1 MKKVAL
7 TLATLST
14 ASLLNA
20 SSPTGLICRDDRR
33 MDNGPLREI
42 ILTPSEGGYLLQS
55 QYVPTLNSP
64 NIVIENWAEKLACNI
79 DAKANLA
86 FCQDKNGQ
94 QVAQIK
100 ERKEV
105 FYDSLD
111 VQAKKKTS
119 KYTDISVNENGVQK
133 QAISFA
139 AVHCETFG
147 GEA

>member
-1 MKKVAL
+1 MKILSLSLVTL
-7 TLATLST
+7 TTST
-14 ASLLNA
+14 LLNA
-20 SSPTGLICRDDRR
+20 ATPTGLICRDDRR

-64 NIVIENWAEKLACNI
+64 NIVIENWAEKLSCRI

-86 FCQDKNGQ
+86 FCQNPNGQ
-94 QVAQIK
+94 SVALIK
-100 ERKEV
+100 ERREV
-105 FYDSLD
+105 FYDSLGEE
-111 VQAKKKTS
+111 AKKKTS

-133 QAISFA
+133 QSISFA
-139 AVHCETFG
+139 AAHCETFG